1 MGEDRPSGDSLLQF
15 VGWNI
20 RSIAKRSFEQFIA
33 ALNQELSSWDM
44 CAIIEWTTTRNWPNL
59 SREGHRIFLG
69 DPQDG
74 LNRAGF
80 LVHRN
85 FAGSLGDFKSRGT
98 TVALNFDW
106 QGKKFCA
113 LASHLH
119 PYHDFEEYRKDL
131 NDVKALTEMTPDRI
145 VLWMVDAQTT
155 LQAADE
161 DGWLIGGNTSNERT
175 TKTDFFVDVVN
186 FLDVRLLNTWGERSI
201 HNWTCAHEHREAR
214 QIDFFGVSRSFA
226 HQRTVQMYESAATN
240 SDHRVFLLSVRGR
253 PRSRIMTRRKQPKP
267 IGWYLT
273 DRAYCEDIKTSCNII
288 SSSVSDVDGSNAW
301 HMWCDGGTRTAPLI
315 GHRKRRVTVGAGWGF
330 CLFPQGCQ
338 TPTVRDDAIFDSKRT
353 GGTEC

>member
-1 MGEDRPSGDSLLQF
+1 MGEDRPSGDSSLQF
-15 VGWNI
+15 VGWNT

-33 ALNQELSSWDM
+33 ALNQELSSWDI
-44 CAIIEWTTTRNWPNL
+44 CAIIEWTKTRNWPNL

-85 FAGSLGDFKSRGT
+85 FAGSLGDFNSRGR

-119 PYHDFEEYRKDL
+119 PYHDLEEYRKDL

-175 TKTDFFVDVVN
+175 TKTEFF
-186 FLDVRLLNTWGERSI
+186 
-201 HNWTCAHEHREAR
+201 C
-214 QIDFFGVSRSFA
+214 
-226 HQRTVQMYESAATN
+226 
-240 SDHRVFLLSVRGR
+240 
-253 PRSRIMTRRKQPKP
+253 
-267 IGWYLT
+267 
-273 DRAYCEDIKTSCNII
+273 
-288 SSSVSDVDGSNAW
+288 
-301 HMWCDGGTRTAPLI
+301 
-315 GHRKRRVTVGAGWGF
+315 
-330 CLFPQGCQ
+330 
-338 TPTVRDDAIFDSKRT
+338 
-353 GGTEC
+353 